1 LLIYKSFFRLNQFVL
16 RYFYQNFYSIY
27 LLFRSKQATYLMSV
41 APWVK
46 AIKTFF
52 LLFYTAMTV
61 ARYEI
66 ICKLR
71 CFSFCKQSKN
81 IFSG

>member
-1 LLIYKSFFRLNQFVL
+1 
-16 RYFYQNFYSIY
+16 
-27 LLFRSKQATYLMSV
+27 MSV

-52 LLFYTAMTV
+52 LLFYAAMTV

-66 ICKLR
+66 ICELQ

-81 IFSG
+81 IFFGLSPKKAGIKPPLF